1 MNYRNRRNKLYDSL
15 GNVGKLLLFSGFE
28 INRSADDNYP
38 FSVNRNFFYLTGI
51 DQHDSYLVVDLASRK
66 ETLYILDNDEK
77 LSRWIGYFYT
87 HEEAKNIS
95 QIEDIQSSNDL
106 TFLKE
111 CFKDSNLFLD
121 LEKVKEKGGINYGE
135 YFKNLALEE
144 NKNIK
149 FIDVYPSIIT
159 LRSYKDEDEITEIKH
174 AISVTNF
181 ALQAVMKKLKGFK
194 NEQEAHALFEE
205 RIFAYAHATPAFTT
219 ICGSGKNGT
228 TLHYHMNNEVIEKDS
243 LILMDL
249 GARTSFYNADITRT
263 YPTSGKFTPLER
275 TIYQIV
281 LDCNKE
287 IINRARPG
295 VSLQVLQEF
304 TVDFLAKRCL
314 EKGLIDNYE
323 EIHDVYFHRISHHL
337 GLDVHDPMPRDSIL
351 EVGNVISDEP
361 GLYFSKFGIG
371 VRIEDDLLITENGC
385 VNLSQEIIKEIDDI
399 EKFMNE

>member
-1 MNYRNRRNKLYDSL
+1 MNYKLRRNKLYDAL
-15 GNVGKLLLFSGFE
+15 GNKGTLLLFSGFE

-38 FSVNRNFFYLTGI
+38 FSVNRNFYYLTGI
-51 DQHDSYLVVDLASRK
+51 DQHDSYLVVDLKSRH

-87 HEEAKNIS
+87 HEEARNIS
-95 QIEDIQSSNDL
+95 QIDNIKSSNNLD
-106 TFLKE
+106 FLKE
-111 CFKDSNLFLD
+111 CFKTDNLFLD
-121 LEKVKEKGGINYGE
+121 EEKIKEKGGINYGE
-135 YFKNLALEE
+135 YFKGIALKE

-149 FIDVYPSIIT
+149 FNDVYPAIID
-159 LRSYKDEDEITEIKH
+159 LRSKKDKDEIEEIKH

-181 ALQAVMKKLKGFK
+181 ALNAVMKKLKSFK
-194 NEQEAHALFEE
+194 NEQEAQALFEE
-205 RIFAYAHATPAFTT
+205 RIFASSHATPAFAT

-228 TLHYHMNNEVIEKDS
+228 TLHYHMNNEEIEKDS

-249 GARTSFYNADITRT
+249 GARTNFYNADITRT

-287 IINRARPG
+287 IINRAKPG
-295 VSLQVLQEF
+295 VSLQALQEF
-304 TVDFLAKRCL
+304 TVDFLAKSCL

-351 EVGNVISDEP
+351 EEGNVISDEP

-371 VRIEDDLLITENGC
+371 VRIEDDLLITADGC
-385 VNLSQEIIKEIDDI
+385 INLSQEIIKEIDDI
-399 EKFMNE
+399 EKYMND